1 MLNVQRNLI
10 IPPGY
15 AEINN
20 EAMKCDNWPDLMKA
34 QGWRQMTQEVPQ
46 NLGVMVIKV
55 YFL

>member
-34 QGWRQMTQEVPQ
+34 QG
-46 NLGVMVIKV
+46 
-55 YFL
+55 

>member
-10 IPPGY
+10 IPPY

-34 QGWRQMTQEVPQ
+34 QG
-46 NLGVMVIKV
+46 
-55 YFL
+55 